1 MVRAGCVL
9 DATEVTLH
17 AHAHRVVGVGQ
28 LQARGVVVVEG
39 EHLAGHPR
47 EVLQTAVSSCSTES
61 ILDIRQ
67 NRQAQQFCNTLYPN
81 IS

>member
-39 EHLAGHPR
+39 KHLAGHPR
-47 EVLQTAVSSCSTES
+47 EVLQTAVSSCSTECK
-61 ILDIRQ
+61 LDI
-67 NRQAQQFCNTLYPN
+67 
-81 IS
+81 S